1 MTSADDEPE
10 LAPPLPLAARQAS
23 RLASILLLLGVIG
36 GGVYASTGTD
46 HSEVGTA
53 PSRSEELSAN
63 IVTFVAPDN
72 RAGVAAAVAALKV
85 PTAQRAEIAH
95 AVLEGKRRIGWIVFT
110 DSIDP
115 DGDTIAVEGSGLIA
129 AGRADQELDAG
140 RGHPRGRRA
149 DRCHGS
155 PRWRGRRCHHR
166 ALRPAPA
173 RCRCASC
180 GPANVSRWCHDRNES
195 LARPAAPVTRIDHH
209 RSRISPHSPS
219 RW

>member
-1 MTSADDEPE
+1 MSRLAKLTGRFHAPCNLSGHFSGASMTSADDEPE

-115 DGDTIAVEGSGLIA
+115 DGDTIAVEGSGLIQQVVLTKSWTPVA
-129 AGRADQELDAG
+129 VTLEDGAPIYVTAVRDGVAGGVTIAFATGAG
-140 RGHPRGRRA
+140 AMPMRI
-149 DRCHGS
+149 
-155 PRWRGRRCHHR
+155 
-166 ALRPAPA
+166 LRP
-173 RCRCASC
+173 
-180 GPANVSRWCHDRNES
+180 GE
-195 LARPAAPVTRIDHH
+195 RIE
-209 RSRISPHSPS
+209 IVP
-219 RW
+219 